1 MVEKMEHQE
10 YTVKRKLQEQSGSYF
25 VILPKLWVE
34 SLNLKEG
41 DIMKVRFNGG
51 IRIDPSRIDEK
62 KKCAADEDV

>member
-1 MVEKMEHQE
+1 MVNMYE
-10 YTVKRKLQEQSGSYF
+10 VKRKLQEQSGSYF

-51 IRIDPSRIDEK
+51 VRIDPTETDAKGSGGTN
-62 KKCAADEDV
+62 EDV